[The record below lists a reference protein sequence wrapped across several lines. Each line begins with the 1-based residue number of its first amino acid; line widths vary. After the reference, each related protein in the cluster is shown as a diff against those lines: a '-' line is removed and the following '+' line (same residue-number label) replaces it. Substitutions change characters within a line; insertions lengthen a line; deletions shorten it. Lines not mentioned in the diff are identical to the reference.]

1 MIKKLFDWPPIWMGL
16 CLALIFLIAK
26 LLPFYDVGR
35 FFPSWVWMMILAIG
49 LLYIIWAEIEFIRAK
64 TTVIPRRIP
73 SKLITTGPFKIS
85 RNPIYTGYALIILA
99 VALKIGTFFG
109 FVALPIFVLIIHK
122 RFIIDEEKNIL
133 RNFPK
138 EAPTWI
144 KNTKRW

>member
-1 MIKKLFDWPPIWMGL
+1 ML
-16 CLALIFLIAK
+16 
-26 LLPFYDVGR
+26 VV
-35 FFPSWVWMMILAIG
+35 FFSSWVWMMILAIG

-109 FVALPIFVLIIHK
+109 FVALPIFVFIIHK
-122 RFIIDEEKNIL
+122 RFIIDEEKNL
-133 RNFPK
+133 LKNFPN
-138 EAPTWI
+138 EVPIWI